1 MIIDFI
7 KGLFGNSVYE
17 QYSAPEKQETEYVY
31 VGNGMME
38 EVIKS
43 PFTPVISRNSNT
55 QSSSSSSSSSRTTY
69 YDNSII
75 HTSSSYDGGYDSS
88 SDCGSSSSCD

>member
-7 KGLFGNSVYE
+7 KGLFGNKVYE

-31 VGNGMME
+31 MGDGMME

-43 PFTPVISRNSNT
+43 PFTPVISRNNSNT
-55 QSSSSSSSSSRTTY
+55 QSSSSSSRTTY
-69 YDNSII
+69 YDSSII

-88 SDCGSSSSCD
+88 SDCGSSSSSCD

>member
-7 KGLFGNSVYE
+7 KGLFGNTVYE
-17 QYSAPEKQETEYVY
+17 KYVAPEKPEVEYVY
-31 VGNGMME
+31 AGDGMME

-55 QSSSSSSSSSRTTY
+55 QSSSSSSRTTY
-69 YDNSII
+69 YDSSII

>member
-31 VGNGMME
+31 MGDGMME

-55 QSSSSSSSSSRTTY
+55 QSSSSSSRTTY

-88 SDCGSSSSCD
+88 SDCGSSSSSCD